1 MKKLTLAGLG
11 LAVILSSASLSAAE
25 EMNHMQDKQTTMK
38 RGMMMNGKMMEGCR
52 EMMAEKKKMMEDMKA
67 QDAQLTEQVAQMN
80 SAPADQ
86 KTTLMAA
93 VVTRMVE
100 QRTAANQQKEK
111 MHEKMM
117 KHMSQHKEM
126 GNESMAQ
133 CPMMKGMKDTE

>member
-1 MKKLTLAGLG
+1 MNKWTLVG
-11 LAVILSSASLSAAE
+11 LASMFILSSASLSSAE
-25 EMNHMQDKQTTMK
+25 DMKNVQDKEPAMK
-38 RGMMMNGKMMEGCR
+38 QGMMDGKMMEGCQ

-100 QRTAANQQKEK
+100 QRTAKNQQKEK

-126 GNESMAQ
+126 GKESMAQ